1 MKKLFFL
8 IAAVLIAS
16 AQLFSQ
22 WVQQPSPTTN
32 TLEDVLFIN
41 SSTGFI
47 TGGSGLIMKTT
58 NGGVNWITQTTP
70 TILPVM
76 GIYFLD
82 DNTGIAACSNYQ
94 INTSAIL
101 KTTNCGTNWDIK
113 YSKTQIALRS
123 TIQFIN
129 PNTGYAGSWTGDT
142 ALVKT
147 TDGGETWQKV
157 YVSGAIGIDKICFID
172 AITGYMAGYGMD
184 SKPSVL
190 KTTNSGLN
198 WTKIYSHSNAIMYMS
213 MYFVNANTGW
223 VVGISESNQS
233 LIQKTT
239 NAGVNWFDQI
249 NQHPA
254 NWELYNIAMIDE
266 NTGWIIGD
274 QGQIVKTTNGGT
286 NWRAQ
291 NSAAQ
296 PVFGIDMISADTG
309 WIVGMGGVILK
320 TVNGGGPVSV
330 QNISTEIPS
339 AYSLSQN
346 YPNPFNPVTKIR
358 FSIPSLSSPRGLG
371 GDLILLKVFDI
382 TGREVQTLVNER
394 LQPGSYET
402 TFDGSMLN
410 SGVYFY
416 KLMTDGFSETKR
428 MILLK

>member
-8 IAAVLIAS
+8 LTAVLLAT
-16 AQLFSQ
+16 AQLYSQ

-32 TLEDVLFIN
+32 GLEDVFFIN

-47 TGGSGLIMKTT
+47 SGGSGLIMKTT
-58 NGGVNWITQTTP
+58 NGGVNWVIQPTP
-70 TILPVM
+70 VTMYVT

-82 DNTGIAACSNYQ
+82 LNTGIAVCGNYSN
-94 INTSAIL
+94 NNSAIL
-101 KTTNCGTNWDIK
+101 KTTNGGTNWVTK
-113 YSKTQIALRS
+113 FTHTRVALRQ

-129 PNTGYAGSWTGDT
+129 PNTGYTAGWSSNDS

-147 TDGGETWQKV
+147 TNGGETWQRV
-157 YVSGAIGIDKICFID
+157 LVSGMIGIDKINFID
-172 AITGYMAGYGMD
+172 ENTGYMVGYGMD
-184 SKPSVL
+184 SKPSVA
-190 KTTNSGLN
+190 KTTNGGLN
-198 WTKIYSHSNAIMYMS
+198 WTLIYSHPNAIMYMS
-213 MYFVNANTGW
+213 MCFINLNTGW
-223 VVGISESNQS
+223 VVGINSMNRS

-239 NAGVNWFDQI
+239 NAGVNWVEQV

-274 QGQIVKTTNGGT
+274 AGQIAKTTNGGT

-291 NSAAQ
+291 VNSGYWW
-296 PVFGIDMISADTG
+296 GIDMISSDTG
-309 WIVGMGGVILK
+309 WIVGEGGVILK

-330 QNISTEIPS
+330 QNISTEVPS

-358 FSIPSLSSPRGLG
+358 FDIKKSEFRSQNLEVT
-371 GDLILLKVFDI
+371 LKIFDI
-382 TGREVQTLVNER
+382 TGKEVATLVNER
-394 LQPGSYET
+394 LQAGTYET
-402 TFDGSMLN
+402 TFDGSNLN

-416 KLMTDGFSETKR
+416 KLTTDGFSETKR
-428 MILLK
+428 MLMIK